1 MSEKQPKLKF
11 EEDKERTATR
21 SPPKKSKVEQ
31 SKPKKQKLKQDA
43 DKAAEKAQHLRF
55 GKAEI
60 TPDEASRMTKQQK
73 RAMYAAAAARSAV
86 HREVD
91 QYEDDNVGT
100 QALSEGEK
108 AAGNVRDISKSIYA
122 RKLKKKAKMQ
132 GKKGAKTAQS
142 SPQKPTAAQDA
153 GASGTGEGGSN
164 WLSRWRQKQDIR
176 QSYYAAAHSG
186 TAAQTAGGKAA
197 SNGASATRSGVE
209 QVIDKGRSVVSTAVN
224 GIANFAK
231 SNAHVLLI
239 VGVFLLLLL
248 LVMSAFSSCSI
259 LFSGTTQVSGQTI
272 YTAEDRDIRGAETD
286 YKKLEKELDKK
297 IKRTPTDHPG
307 YNEYQYHLD
316 PIEHDPWQLTSFLT
330 TLYDDYTRSE
340 VQGKLKETFKKQ
352 YKLTTWVEVQIR
364 YKTVWVIS
372 PAGIPVPTQVPYEYR
387 IFHTQ
392 LVNKGLEVVIR
403 EELNND
409 QWKRYEIFQDTLG
422 GRPYLFNGGL
432 PPGGSDGSGTP
443 GIDYQVPAEAL
454 TDEEFAAI
462 YKEAQKYVGTPYVW
476 GGSTPET
483 GFDCSGYVCWVYN
496 QNGYNVGRTTANG
509 LWNKSQHISEAEA
522 KPGDLVFF
530 EGTYDTPGKSH
541 VGIYLGN
548 GMMVSAGDPI
558 KYANIHSSYWQKY
571 LSGFGRLSKWLEEE
585 MSEKLDKLRASLENE
600 RERRIKINTRIE
612 SLERRI
618 QEAEAAEVNEMVRTA
633 KVTPEQLAALLR
645 QSATSTPT
653 PAALSAVGAT
663 FNKEES
669 DNEDDE

>member
-1 MSEKQPKLKF
+1 MSEKQRKLKF

-21 SPPKKSKVEQ
+21 SPPRKSKVEQ
-31 SKPKKQKLKQDA
+31 SVSQKQKLKQDA
-43 DKAAEKAQHLRF
+43 DKAAEKSKHLRF

-73 RAMYAAAAARSAV
+73 RAMYAAAATRSAV

-100 QALSEGEK
+100 QALNEGMKSEE
-108 AAGNVRDISKSIYA
+108 AVSDFSKNRYA
-122 RKLKKKAKMQ
+122 QKLKKRAKLQ
-132 GKKGAKTAQS
+132 AKKNIPAAKSSAFGQDNAQNAE
-142 SPQKPTAAQDA
+142 KF
-153 GASGTGEGGSN
+153 SGTDSSEGGSN
-164 WLSRWRQKQDIR
+164 WFSRWRQKQDIQKNYR
-176 QSYYAAAHSG
+176 AAARSG
-186 TAAQTAGGKAA
+186 STTAQAAGGQKAA
-197 SNGASATRSGVE
+197 SGGTSAAKSGME
-209 QVIDKGRSVVSTAVN
+209 QVIDKGTSAVSTAVN

-231 SNAHVLLI
+231 SNAHVLWI

-259 LFSGTTQVSGQTI
+259 LFSGTTQVSGQTM
-272 YTAEDRDIRGAETD
+272 YSAEDRDIRGAEQD

-316 PIEHDPWQLTSFLT
+316 LIEHDPWQLTSYLT

-364 YKTVWVIS
+364 YKTVWVMT

-387 IFHTQ
+387 IFHTK

-403 EELNND
+403 EELDAD

-454 TDEEFAAI
+454 TDSEFAAI

-496 QNGYNVGRTTANG
+496 QNGYDVGRTTANG

-571 LSGFGRLSKWLEEE
+571 LSGFGRLSK
-585 MSEKLDKLRASLENE
+585 
-600 RERRIKINTRIE
+600 
-612 SLERRI
+612 
-618 QEAEAAEVNEMVRTA
+618 
-633 KVTPEQLAALLR
+633 
-645 QSATSTPT
+645 
-653 PAALSAVGAT
+653 
-663 FNKEES
+663 
-669 DNEDDE
+669 

>member
-1 MSEKQPKLKF
+1 MSEPKLIIK
-11 EEDKERTATR
+11 EESSAKKTR
-21 SPPKKSKVEQ
+21 SPPKKPKVEQ
-31 SKPKKQKLKQDA
+31 SVPRKKKLKTDA
-43 DKAAEKAQHLRF
+43 DKAAEREQHLRF

-73 RAMYAAAAARSAV
+73 RAMYAAAAARSAA

-100 QALSEGEK
+100 QALNEGVKSEE
-108 AAGNVRDISKSIYA
+108 AVSDFSKNRYA
-122 RKLKKKAKMQ
+122 RKLKKKAKLQ
-132 GKKGAKTAQS
+132 AKKNTPTAKSSAFGSDKAQS
-142 SPQKPTAAQDA
+142 AEATS
-153 GASGTGEGGSN
+153 SEGNSN
-164 WLSRWRQKQDIR
+164 WCSRWWQKQDI
-176 QSYYAAAHSG
+176 QKSYRAATRSG
-186 TAAQTAGGKAA
+186 GTTAQTAGGKAV
-197 SNGASATRSGVE
+197 SNGTTAAKSGME
-209 QVIDKGRSVVSTAVN
+209 RVIDKGKSVVSTAAN

-387 IFHTQ
+387 IFHTK

-403 EELNND
+403 EELDND

-541 VGIYLGN
+541 VGI
-548 GMMVSAGDPI
+548 VRP
-558 KYANIHSSYWQKY
+558 
-571 LSGFGRLSKWLEEE
+571 
-585 MSEKLDKLRASLENE
+585 
-600 RERRIKINTRIE
+600 
-612 SLERRI
+612 
-618 QEAEAAEVNEMVRTA
+618 VRTIVEVE
-633 KVTPEQLAALLR
+633 K
-645 QSATSTPT
+645 
-653 PAALSAVGAT
+653 GGCG
-663 FNKEES
+663 
-669 DNEDDE
+669 

>member
-11 EEDKERTATR
+11 EEEKERTATR

-31 SKPKKQKLKQDA
+31 SVPKKQKLKQDA
-43 DKAAEKAQHLRF
+43 DKAAEKSQHLRF

-73 RAMYAAAAARSAV
+73 RAMYAAAAARSAA
-86 HREVD
+86 HREID

-108 AAGNVRDISKSIYA
+108 TAGNVRDISKSIYA

-132 GKKGAKTAQS
+132 GKKGAKTAKS

-153 GASGTGEGGSN
+153 GASCTGEGGSN

-197 SNGASATRSGVE
+197 SNGTTAAKSSME

-307 YNEYQYHLD
+307 YDEYRYHLD
-316 PIEHDPWQLTSFLT
+316 AIEHNPWQLTSFLT

-340 VQGKLKETFKKQ
+340 VQAKLKETFAKQ
-352 YKLTTWVEVQIR
+352 YKLTTWVEVQTR
-364 YKTVWVIS
+364 YRTVVMIDIFT
-372 PAGIPVPTQVPYEYR
+372 GIPYTVQVPYEYR
-387 IFHTQ
+387 IFHTK

-403 EELNND
+403 EELDND

-432 PPGGSDGSGTP
+432 PPGGSDGSGAP

-558 KYANIHSSYWQKY
+558 KYANIHSSYWEKH
-571 LSGFGRLSKWLEEE
+571 LAGFGRLSK
-585 MSEKLDKLRASLENE
+585 
-600 RERRIKINTRIE
+600 
-612 SLERRI
+612 
-618 QEAEAAEVNEMVRTA
+618 
-633 KVTPEQLAALLR
+633 
-645 QSATSTPT
+645 
-653 PAALSAVGAT
+653 
-663 FNKEES
+663 
-669 DNEDDE
+669 

>member
-297 IKRTPTDHPG
+297 IKRTPADHPG
-307 YNEYQYHLD
+307 YDEYRYHLD
-316 PIEHDPWQLTSFLT
+316 AIEHDPWQLTSFLT

-340 VQGKLKETFKKQ
+340 VQAKLKETFAKQ
-352 YKLTTWVEVQIR
+352 YKLTTWVEVQTR
-364 YKTVWVIS
+364 YRTVVMIDIFT
-372 PAGIPVPTQVPYEYR
+372 GIPYTVQVPYEYR
-387 IFHTQ
+387 IFHTK

-403 EELNND
+403 EELDND

-422 GRPYLFNGGL
+422 GRPYLFKGGL
-432 PPGGSDGSGTP
+432 PPGGSAGSGAP

-496 QNGYNVGRTTANG
+496 QNGYDVGRTTANG

-571 LSGFGRLSKWLEEE
+571 LSGFGRLSK
-585 MSEKLDKLRASLENE
+585 
-600 RERRIKINTRIE
+600 
-612 SLERRI
+612 
-618 QEAEAAEVNEMVRTA
+618 
-633 KVTPEQLAALLR
+633 
-645 QSATSTPT
+645 
-653 PAALSAVGAT
+653 
-663 FNKEES
+663 
-669 DNEDDE
+669 

>member
-1 MSEKQPKLKF
+1 MSKKQPKLKF
-11 EEDKERTATR
+11 EEEKERTATR

-31 SKPKKQKLKQDA
+31 SVPQKQKLKQDA

-86 HREVD
+86 HREID
-91 QYEDDNVGT
+91 QYEDDNVGM

-108 AAGNVRDISKSIYA
+108 AAETAHDISKSRYA

-132 GKKGAKTAQS
+132 GKKGAKTAKS

-153 GASGTGEGGSN
+153 GASCTGEGGSN

-186 TAAQTAGGKAA
+186 TAAQTAGGKAV
-197 SNGASATRSGVE
+197 SNGTTAAKSGME

-239 VGVFLLLLL
+239 VGVFLLLLM

-307 YNEYQYHLD
+307 YDEYRYHLD
-316 PIEHDPWQLTSFLT
+316 AIEHDPWQLTSFLT

-340 VQGKLKETFKKQ
+340 VQAKLKETFAKQ
-352 YKLTTWVEVQIR
+352 YKLTTWVEVQTR
-364 YKTVWVIS
+364 YRTVVMIDIFT
-372 PAGIPVPTQVPYEYR
+372 GIPYTVQVPYEYR
-387 IFHTQ
+387 IFHTK

-496 QNGYNVGRTTANG
+496 QNGYDVGRTTANG
-509 LWNKSQHISEAEA
+509 LWQKSQHISEAEA

-548 GMMVSAGDPI
+548 GMMVSARDPI
-558 KYANIHSSYWQKY
+558 KYADIHSSYWQKY
-571 LSGFGRLSKWLEEE
+571 LSGFGRLSK
-585 MSEKLDKLRASLENE
+585 
-600 RERRIKINTRIE
+600 
-612 SLERRI
+612 
-618 QEAEAAEVNEMVRTA
+618 
-633 KVTPEQLAALLR
+633 
-645 QSATSTPT
+645 
-653 PAALSAVGAT
+653 
-663 FNKEES
+663 
-669 DNEDDE
+669 

>member
-1 MSEKQPKLKF
+1 MSEPKLNIK
-11 EEDKERTATR
+11 EETSAKKTR
-21 SPPKKSKVEQ
+21 SPPKKAKVEQ
-31 SKPKKQKLKQDA
+31 TVPKKKKLKTDA

-55 GKAEI
+55 GKAEL
-60 TPDEASRMTKQQK
+60 TPDELSRLSKAQK
-73 RAMYAAAAARSAV
+73 REMYAAHAARSAV

-153 GASGTGEGGSN
+153 GASCTGEGGSN
-164 WLSRWRQKQDIR
+164 WLSRWRQKQDI
-176 QSYYAAAHSG
+176 QKSYRAATRSDG
-186 TAAQTAGGKAA
+186 TAAQTAGGKAV
-197 SNGASATRSGVE
+197 SNGTTAAKSGME
-209 QVIDKGRSVVSTAVN
+209 QVIDKGKSVVSTAVN

-352 YKLTTWVEVQIR
+352 YKLTTWVEVQTR
-364 YKTVWVIS
+364 YRTVVMIDIFT
-372 PAGIPVPTQVPYEYR
+372 GIPYTTQVPYQYK
-387 IFHTQ
+387 IFHTK
-392 LVNKGLEVVIR
+392 LENRGLEVVIR
-403 EELNND
+403 EELTED
-409 QWKRYEIFQDTLG
+409 QWKRYEIFQDTKG
-422 GRPYLFNGGL
+422 GRPYLFKGGL
-432 PPGGSDGSGTP
+432 PAGGSDGSGTP
-443 GIDYQVPAEAL
+443 GIDYTVPAEAL

-558 KYANIHSSYWQKY
+558 KYADIHSSYWQKY
-571 LSGFGRLSKWLEEE
+571 LSGFGRLSK
-585 MSEKLDKLRASLENE
+585 
-600 RERRIKINTRIE
+600 
-612 SLERRI
+612 
-618 QEAEAAEVNEMVRTA
+618 
-633 KVTPEQLAALLR
+633 
-645 QSATSTPT
+645 
-653 PAALSAVGAT
+653 
-663 FNKEES
+663 
-669 DNEDDE
+669 

>member
-1 MSEKQPKLKF
+1 MSENQPKLKF

-31 SKPKKQKLKQDA
+31 SVPKKKKLKLDA
-43 DKAAEKAQHLRF
+43 DKAVEKSQHLRF

-73 RAMYAAAAARSAV
+73 RAMYAAAAARSAA

-100 QALSEGEK
+100 QALNEGLKSEE
-108 AAGNVRDISKSIYA
+108 AASNFSKNRYA
-122 RKLKKKAKMQ
+122 RKLKKKSKLQAK
-132 GKKGAKTAQS
+132 KNTPTAKSSAFGSDKAQS
-142 SPQKPTAAQDA
+142 AEATS
-153 GASGTGEGGSN
+153 SEGTSN
-164 WLSRWRQKQDIR
+164 CFSRWRQKQDIR
-176 QSYYAAAHSG
+176 QSYYAAARSG

-197 SNGASATRSGVE
+197 SNGASAAQSGVE
-209 QVIDKGRSVVSTAVN
+209 QAVEKGKTAVSTAVKGLMN
-224 GIANFAK
+224 AAK
-231 SNAHVLLI
+231 GSAHVLVI
-239 VGVFLLLLL
+239 VGVFLLLILM
-248 LVMSAFSSCSI
+248 VMSGFSSCGI
-259 LFSGTTQVSGQTI
+259 LFSGGTQVSGQTM
-272 YTAEDRDIRGAETD
+272 YSAEDRDIRGAEQD

-387 IFHTQ
+387 IFHTK

-403 EELNND
+403 EELDAD

-462 YKEAQKYVGTPYVW
+462 YKEAKKYVGTPYVW

-558 KYANIHSSYWQKY
+558 KYADIHSSYWQKY
-571 LSGFGRLSKWLEEE
+571 LSGFGRLSK
-585 MSEKLDKLRASLENE
+585 
-600 RERRIKINTRIE
+600 
-612 SLERRI
+612 
-618 QEAEAAEVNEMVRTA
+618 
-633 KVTPEQLAALLR
+633 
-645 QSATSTPT
+645 
-653 PAALSAVGAT
+653 
-663 FNKEES
+663 
-669 DNEDDE
+669 

>member
-1 MSEKQPKLKF
+1 MSNPKLNIK
-11 EEDKERTATR
+11 EESSVKKTR
-21 SPPKKSKVEQ
+21 SPPKKARVEQ
-31 SKPKKQKLKQDA
+31 SVPRKKKLKTDA
-43 DKAAEKAQHLRF
+43 DKAAERAQHLRF
-55 GKAEI
+55 GKAEL
-60 TPDEASRMTKQQK
+60 TPDELSRLSKAQK
-73 RAMYAAAAARSAV
+73 REMYAAHAARSAV

-108 AAGNVRDISKSIYA
+108 TAGNVRDISKSIYA
-122 RKLKKKAKMQ
+122 RKLKKKAKMR
-132 GKKGAKTAQS
+132 GKNGSKTAKS
-142 SPQKPTAAQDA
+142 TPQEPTAAQDA
-153 GASGTGEGGSN
+153 GASGTSEGSSN
-164 WLSRWRQKQDIR
+164 WLSRWKQRQEIHK
-176 QSYYAAAHSG
+176 SYYAAARSG

-197 SNGASATRSGVE
+197 SNGTNAAKSGME
-209 QVIDKGRSVVSTAVN
+209 QVIDKGKSVVSTAVN

-307 YNEYQYHLD
+307 YDEYRYHLD
-316 PIEHDPWQLTSFLT
+316 AIEHDPWQLTSFLT

-340 VQGKLKETFKKQ
+340 VQAKLKETFAKQ
-352 YKLTTWVEVQIR
+352 YKLTTWVEVQTR
-364 YKTVWVIS
+364 YRTVVMIDIFT
-372 PAGIPVPTQVPYEYR
+372 GIPYTVQVPYEYR
-387 IFHTQ
+387 IFHTK

-403 EELNND
+403 EELDAD

-432 PPGGSDGSGTP
+432 PPGGSDGSGAP

-454 TDEEFAAI
+454 TDSEFAAI

-509 LWNKSQHISEAEA
+509 LWNKCQHISEAEA

-530 EGTYDTPGKSH
+530 KGTYDTPGMSH
-541 VGIYLGN
+541 TGIYFGN

-571 LSGFGRLSKWLEEE
+571 LSGFGRLSK
-585 MSEKLDKLRASLENE
+585 
-600 RERRIKINTRIE
+600 
-612 SLERRI
+612 
-618 QEAEAAEVNEMVRTA
+618 
-633 KVTPEQLAALLR
+633 
-645 QSATSTPT
+645 
-653 PAALSAVGAT
+653 
-663 FNKEES
+663 
-669 DNEDDE
+669 

>member
-43 DKAAEKAQHLRF
+43 DKAAEKSQHLRF

-307 YNEYQYHLD
+307 YDEYRYHLD
-316 PIEHDPWQLTSFLT
+316 AIEHDPWQLTSFLT

-340 VQGKLKETFKKQ
+340 VQAKLKETFAKQ
-352 YKLTTWVEVQIR
+352 YKLTTWVEVQTR
-364 YKTVWVIS
+364 YRTVVMIDIFT
-372 PAGIPVPTQVPYEYR
+372 GIPYTVQVPYEYR
-387 IFHTQ
+387 IFHTK
-392 LVNKGLEVVIR
+392 LVNKWLEVVIR
-403 EELNND
+403 EELDND

-422 GRPYLFNGGL
+422 GRPYLFKGGL
-432 PPGGSDGSGTP
+432 PPGGSDGSGAP

-496 QNGYNVGRTTANG
+496 QNGYDVGRTTANG

-571 LSGFGRLSKWLEEE
+571 LSGFGRLSK
-585 MSEKLDKLRASLENE
+585 
-600 RERRIKINTRIE
+600 
-612 SLERRI
+612 
-618 QEAEAAEVNEMVRTA
+618 
-633 KVTPEQLAALLR
+633 
-645 QSATSTPT
+645 
-653 PAALSAVGAT
+653 
-663 FNKEES
+663 
-669 DNEDDE
+669 

>member
-1 MSEKQPKLKF
+1 MSEPKLIIK
-11 EEDKERTATR
+11 EESSAKKTR
-21 SPPKKSKVEQ
+21 SPPKKPKVEQ
-31 SKPKKQKLKQDA
+31 SVPRKKKLKTDA
-43 DKAAEKAQHLRF
+43 DKAAERAQHLRF

-73 RAMYAAAAARSAV
+73 RAMYAAAAARSAA

-100 QALSEGEK
+100 QALNEGVKSEE
-108 AAGNVRDISKSIYA
+108 AVSDFSKNRYA
-122 RKLKKKAKMQ
+122 RKLKKKAKLQ
-132 GKKGAKTAQS
+132 AKKNTPTAKSSAFGSDKAQS
-142 SPQKPTAAQDA
+142 VEATS
-153 GASGTGEGGSN
+153 SEGNSN
-164 WLSRWRQKQDIR
+164 WCSRWWQKQDI
-176 QSYYAAAHSG
+176 QKSYRAATRSGG
-186 TAAQTAGGKAA
+186 TAAQTAGGKAV
-197 SNGASATRSGVE
+197 SNGTTAAKSGME
-209 QVIDKGRSVVSTAVN
+209 RVIDKGKSVVSTAAN

-387 IFHTQ
+387 IFHTK

-403 EELNND
+403 EELDND

-443 GIDYQVPAEAL
+443 GIDYQVPTEAL

-522 KPGDLVFF
+522 KPGHLVFF

-571 LSGFGRLSKWLEEE
+571 LSGFGRLSK
-585 MSEKLDKLRASLENE
+585 
-600 RERRIKINTRIE
+600 
-612 SLERRI
+612 
-618 QEAEAAEVNEMVRTA
+618 
-633 KVTPEQLAALLR
+633 
-645 QSATSTPT
+645 
-653 PAALSAVGAT
+653 
-663 FNKEES
+663 
-669 DNEDDE
+669 

>member
-1 MSEKQPKLKF
+1 MSKKQPKLKF
-11 EEDKERTATR
+11 EEEKERTATR

-31 SKPKKQKLKQDA
+31 SVPQKQKLKQDA

-86 HREVD
+86 HREID
-91 QYEDDNVGT
+91 QYEDDNVGM

-108 AAGNVRDISKSIYA
+108 AAETAHDISKSRYA

-132 GKKGAKTAQS
+132 GKKGAKTAKS

-153 GASGTGEGGSN
+153 GASCTGEGGSN

-186 TAAQTAGGKAA
+186 TAAQTAGGKAV
-197 SNGASATRSGVE
+197 SNGSTAAKSGME

-239 VGVFLLLLL
+239 VGVFLLLLM
-248 LVMSAFSSCSI
+248 LVMSAFSSCPI

-387 IFHTQ
+387 IFHTK

-462 YKEAQKYVGTPYVW
+462 YKEAQKYVGTSYVW

-496 QNGYNVGRTTANG
+496 QNGYDVGRTTANG
-509 LWNKSQHISEAEA
+509 LWQKSQHISEAEA

-541 VGIYLGN
+541 VGI
-548 GMMVSAGDPI
+548 VRP
-558 KYANIHSSYWQKY
+558 
-571 LSGFGRLSKWLEEE
+571 
-585 MSEKLDKLRASLENE
+585 
-600 RERRIKINTRIE
+600 
-612 SLERRI
+612 
-618 QEAEAAEVNEMVRTA
+618 VRTIVEVE
-633 KVTPEQLAALLR
+633 K
-645 QSATSTPT
+645 
-653 PAALSAVGAT
+653 GGCG
-663 FNKEES
+663 
-669 DNEDDE
+669 

>member
-1 MSEKQPKLKF
+1 MSEPKLIIK
-11 EEDKERTATR
+11 EESSAKKTR
-21 SPPKKSKVEQ
+21 SPPKKPKVEQ
-31 SKPKKQKLKQDA
+31 SVPRKKKLKTDA
-43 DKAAEKAQHLRF
+43 DKAAERAQHLRF

-73 RAMYAAAAARSAV
+73 RAMYAAHAARSAV

-91 QYEDDNVGT
+91 QYEDENVGV

-108 AAGNVRDISKSIYA
+108 AAETTHDIAKSRYA
-122 RKLKKKAKMQ
+122 RKLKEKAKMQ
-132 GKKGAKTAQS
+132 GKKGAKTAKS

-153 GASGTGEGGSN
+153 GASCTGEGGSN
-164 WLSRWRQKQDIR
+164 WLSRWRQKQDI
-176 QSYYAAAHSG
+176 QKSYRAATRSGG
-186 TAAQTAGGKAA
+186 TAAQTAGGQKAA
-197 SNGASATRSGVE
+197 SGGVPAAKSGME

-231 SNAHVLLI
+231 SNAHVLLS

-307 YNEYQYHLD
+307 YDEYRYHLD
-316 PIEHDPWQLTSFLT
+316 AIEHDPWQLTSFLT

-340 VQGKLKETFKKQ
+340 VQAKLKETFAKQ
-352 YKLTTWVEVQIR
+352 YKLTTWVEVQTR
-364 YKTVWVIS
+364 YRTVVMIDIFT
-372 PAGIPVPTQVPYEYR
+372 GIPYTVQVPYEYR
-387 IFHTQ
+387 IFHTK

-403 EELNND
+403 EELDND

-422 GRPYLFNGGL
+422 GRPYLFKGGL
-432 PPGGSDGSGTP
+432 PPGGSDGSGAP

-454 TDEEFAAI
+454 TNSEFAAI

-548 GMMVSAGDPI
+548 GKMVSAGDPI
-558 KYANIHSSYWQKY
+558 KYADIHSSYWQKY
-571 LSGFGRLSKWLEEE
+571 LSGFGRLSK
-585 MSEKLDKLRASLENE
+585 
-600 RERRIKINTRIE
+600 
-612 SLERRI
+612 
-618 QEAEAAEVNEMVRTA
+618 
-633 KVTPEQLAALLR
+633 
-645 QSATSTPT
+645 
-653 PAALSAVGAT
+653 
-663 FNKEES
+663 
-669 DNEDDE
+669 

>member
-11 EEDKERTATR
+11 EEEKERTATR

-31 SKPKKQKLKQDA
+31 SVPQKQKLKQDA

-86 HREVD
+86 HREID
-91 QYEDDNVGT
+91 QYEDDNVGM

-108 AAGNVRDISKSIYA
+108 AAETAHDISKSRYA

-132 GKKGAKTAQS
+132 GKKGAKTAKS

-153 GASGTGEGGSN
+153 GASCTGEGGSN

-186 TAAQTAGGKAA
+186 TAAQTAGGKAV
-197 SNGASATRSGVE
+197 SNGTTAAKSGME
-209 QVIDKGRSVVSTAVN
+209 QAIDKGRSVVSTAVN

-239 VGVFLLLLL
+239 VGVFLLLLM

-307 YNEYQYHLD
+307 YDEYRYHLD
-316 PIEHDPWQLTSFLT
+316 AIEHDPWQLTSFLT

-340 VQGKLKETFKKQ
+340 VQAKLKETFAKQ
-352 YKLTTWVEVQIR
+352 YKLTTWVEVQTR
-364 YKTVWVIS
+364 YRTVVMIDIFT
-372 PAGIPVPTQVPYEYR
+372 GIPYTVQVPYEYR
-387 IFHTQ
+387 IFHTK

-403 EELNND
+403 EELDVD

-432 PPGGSDGSGTP
+432 PPGGSDGSGAP

-571 LSGFGRLSKWLEEE
+571 LSGFGRLSK
-585 MSEKLDKLRASLENE
+585 
-600 RERRIKINTRIE
+600 
-612 SLERRI
+612 
-618 QEAEAAEVNEMVRTA
+618 
-633 KVTPEQLAALLR
+633 
-645 QSATSTPT
+645 
-653 PAALSAVGAT
+653 
-663 FNKEES
+663 
-669 DNEDDE
+669 

>member
-11 EEDKERTATR
+11 EEEKERTATR

-31 SKPKKQKLKQDA
+31 SVPKKQKLKQDA
-43 DKAAEKAQHLRF
+43 DKAAEKSQHLRF

-132 GKKGAKTAQS
+132 GKKGAKTAKS

-153 GASGTGEGGSN
+153 GASGTGEGSSN
-164 WLSRWRQKQDIR
+164 WLSRWKQRQEIR
-176 QSYYAAAHSG
+176 KSHYAAARSG
-186 TAAQTAGGKAA
+186 TAAQTAGGQKAA
-197 SNGASATRSGVE
+197 SSGVPAAKSSME
-209 QVIDKGRSVVSTAVN
+209 QVIDKGKSVVSTAVN

-286 YKKLEKELDKK
+286 YKKLEKDLDKK

-307 YNEYQYHLD
+307 YDEYQYHLD
-316 PIEHDPWQLTSFLT
+316 EITHDPWQLTSFLT

-340 VQGKLKETFKKQ
+340 VQAKLKETFAKQ
-352 YKLTTWVEVQIR
+352 YKLTTWVEVQTR
-364 YKTVWVIS
+364 YRTVVMIDIFT
-372 PAGIPVPTQVPYEYR
+372 GIPYTVQVPYEYR
-387 IFHTQ
+387 IFHTK

-403 EELNND
+403 EELDND

-432 PPGGSDGSGTP
+432 PPGGSDGSGAP
-443 GIDYQVPAEAL
+443 GIDYTVPAEAL

-476 GGSTPET
+476 GGSTPDT

-496 QNGYNVGRTTANG
+496 QNGYDVGRTTANG

-548 GMMVSAGDPI
+548 GKMVSAGDPI
-558 KYANIHSSYWQKY
+558 KYADIHSSYWQKY
-571 LSGFGRLSKWLEEE
+571 LSGFGRLSK
-585 MSEKLDKLRASLENE
+585 
-600 RERRIKINTRIE
+600 
-612 SLERRI
+612 
-618 QEAEAAEVNEMVRTA
+618 
-633 KVTPEQLAALLR
+633 
-645 QSATSTPT
+645 
-653 PAALSAVGAT
+653 
-663 FNKEES
+663 
-669 DNEDDE
+669 

>member
-1 MSEKQPKLKF
+1 MSNPKLNIK
-11 EEDKERTATR
+11 EESSAKKTR

-31 SKPKKQKLKQDA
+31 SVPRKKKLKTDA

-73 RAMYAAAAARSAV
+73 RAMYAAAAARSAA
-86 HREVD
+86 HREID

-100 QALSEGEK
+100 QALNEGVKSEE
-108 AAGNVRDISKSIYA
+108 AVSDFSKNRYA
-122 RKLKKKAKMQ
+122 RKLKKKAKLQ
-132 GKKGAKTAQS
+132 AKKNTPTAKSSAFGSDKAQS
-142 SPQKPTAAQDA
+142 AEATS
-153 GASGTGEGGSN
+153 SEGNSN
-164 WLSRWRQKQDIR
+164 WFSRWWQKQDI
-176 QSYYAAAHSG
+176 QKSYRAATRSGG
-186 TAAQTAGGKAA
+186 TAAQTTGGKAA
-197 SNGASATRSGVE
+197 SNGASAARSGVE
-209 QVIDKGRSVVSTAVN
+209 QVIDKGKSVVSTAVN

-231 SNAHVLLI
+231 SNAHVLVI

-259 LFSGTTQVSGQTI
+259 LFSGTTQVSGQTM
-272 YTAEDRDIRGAETD
+272 YSAEDRDIRGAEQD

-352 YKLTTWVEVQIR
+352 YKLTTWEEVQIR

-372 PAGIPVPTQVPYEYR
+372 PAGIPIPTQVPYEYR
-387 IFHTQ
+387 IFHTK
-392 LVNKGLEVVIR
+392 LVNRGLEVVIR

-454 TDEEFAAI
+454 TDSEFAAI

-496 QNGYNVGRTTANG
+496 QNGYDVGRTTANG

-571 LSGFGRLSKWLEEE
+571 LSGFGRLSK
-585 MSEKLDKLRASLENE
+585 
-600 RERRIKINTRIE
+600 
-612 SLERRI
+612 
-618 QEAEAAEVNEMVRTA
+618 
-633 KVTPEQLAALLR
+633 
-645 QSATSTPT
+645 
-653 PAALSAVGAT
+653 
-663 FNKEES
+663 
-669 DNEDDE
+669 

>member
-1 MSEKQPKLKF
+1 MSEPKLIIK
-11 EEDKERTATR
+11 EESSAKKTR
-21 SPPKKSKVEQ
+21 SPPKKPKVEQ
-31 SKPKKQKLKQDA
+31 SVPRKKKLKTDA
-43 DKAAEKAQHLRF
+43 DKAAERAQHLRF

-108 AAGNVRDISKSIYA
+108 AAETTHDISKSRYA

-132 GKKGAKTAQS
+132 GKKGARTAKS
-142 SPQKPTAAQDA
+142 SVQKPPAAQDA
-153 GASGTGEGGSN
+153 GASGTGEGSSN
-164 WLSRWRQKQDIR
+164 WLSRWKQRQEIR
-176 QSYYAAAHSG
+176 KSHYAAAHSG
-186 TAAQTAGGKAA
+186 TAAQTAGGKAV
-197 SNGASATRSGVE
+197 SNGTTAAKSGME

-239 VGVFLLLLL
+239 VGVFLLLL
-248 LVMSAFSSCSI
+248 
-259 LFSGTTQVSGQTI
+259 
-272 YTAEDRDIRGAETD
+272 
-286 YKKLEKELDKK
+286 
-297 IKRTPTDHPG
+297 
-307 YNEYQYHLD
+307 
-316 PIEHDPWQLTSFLT
+316 
-330 TLYDDYTRSE
+330 
-340 VQGKLKETFKKQ
+340 
-352 YKLTTWVEVQIR
+352 
-364 YKTVWVIS
+364 
-372 PAGIPVPTQVPYEYR
+372 
-387 IFHTQ
+387 IFHTK

-403 EELNND
+403 EELDND

-454 TDEEFAAI
+454 TDSEFAAI

-548 GMMVSAGDPI
+548 GKMVSAGDPI
-558 KYANIHSSYWQKY
+558 KYADIHSSYWQKY
-571 LSGFGRLSKWLEEE
+571 LSGFGRLSK
-585 MSEKLDKLRASLENE
+585 
-600 RERRIKINTRIE
+600 
-612 SLERRI
+612 
-618 QEAEAAEVNEMVRTA
+618 
-633 KVTPEQLAALLR
+633 
-645 QSATSTPT
+645 
-653 PAALSAVGAT
+653 
-663 FNKEES
+663 
-669 DNEDDE
+669 

>member
-1 MSEKQPKLKF
+1 MSKKQPKLKF
-11 EEDKERTATR
+11 EEEKERTATR

-31 SKPKKQKLKQDA
+31 SVPKKQKLKQDA
-43 DKAAEKAQHLRF
+43 DKAAEKSQHLRF

-108 AAGNVRDISKSIYA
+108 AAGNVRDISKSRYA

-132 GKKGAKTAQS
+132 GKKGAKTAKS

-307 YNEYQYHLD
+307 YDEYRYHLD
-316 PIEHDPWQLTSFLT
+316 AIEHDPWQLTSFLT

-340 VQGKLKETFKKQ
+340 VQAKLKETFANQ
-352 YKLTTWVEVQIR
+352 YKLTTWVEVQTR
-364 YKTVWVIS
+364 YRTVVMIDIFT
-372 PAGIPVPTQVPYEYR
+372 GIPYTVQVPYEYR
-387 IFHTQ
+387 IFHTK

-403 EELNND
+403 EELDND

-422 GRPYLFNGGL
+422 GRPYLFKGGL
-432 PPGGSDGSGTP
+432 PPGGSDGSGAP

-496 QNGYNVGRTTANG
+496 QNGYDVGRTTANG

-530 EGTYDTPGKSH
+530 DGTYDTPGKSH

-571 LSGFGRLSKWLEEE
+571 LSGFGRLSK
-585 MSEKLDKLRASLENE
+585 
-600 RERRIKINTRIE
+600 
-612 SLERRI
+612 
-618 QEAEAAEVNEMVRTA
+618 
-633 KVTPEQLAALLR
+633 
-645 QSATSTPT
+645 
-653 PAALSAVGAT
+653 
-663 FNKEES
+663 
-669 DNEDDE
+669 

>member
-1 MSEKQPKLKF
+1 MSEPKLIIK
-11 EEDKERTATR
+11 EESSAKKTR
-21 SPPKKSKVEQ
+21 SPPKKPKVEQ
-31 SKPKKQKLKQDA
+31 SVPRKKKLKTDA
-43 DKAAEKAQHLRF
+43 DKAAERAQHLRF

-108 AAGNVRDISKSIYA
+108 TAGNVRDISKSIYA

-153 GASGTGEGGSN
+153 GASCTGEGGSN

-197 SNGASATRSGVE
+197 SNGTNAAKSGME

-307 YNEYQYHLD
+307 YDEYRYHLD
-316 PIEHDPWQLTSFLT
+316 AIEHDPWQLTSFLT

-340 VQGKLKETFKKQ
+340 VQAKLKETFAKQ
-352 YKLTTWVEVQIR
+352 YKLTTWVEVQTR
-364 YKTVWVIS
+364 YRTVVMIDIFT
-372 PAGIPVPTQVPYEYR
+372 GIPYTVQVPYEYR
-387 IFHTQ
+387 IFHTK

-432 PPGGSDGSGTP
+432 PPGGSDGSGSP

-454 TDEEFAAI
+454 TDSEFAAI

-496 QNGYNVGRTTANG
+496 QNGYDVGRTTANG

-571 LSGFGRLSKWLEEE
+571 LSGFGRLSK
-585 MSEKLDKLRASLENE
+585 
-600 RERRIKINTRIE
+600 
-612 SLERRI
+612 
-618 QEAEAAEVNEMVRTA
+618 
-633 KVTPEQLAALLR
+633 
-645 QSATSTPT
+645 
-653 PAALSAVGAT
+653 
-663 FNKEES
+663 
-669 DNEDDE
+669 

>member
-1 MSEKQPKLKF
+1 MSNPKLNIK
-11 EEDKERTATR
+11 EESSAKKTR
-21 SPPKKSKVEQ
+21 SPPKKARVEQ
-31 SKPKKQKLKQDA
+31 SVPRKKKLKTDA
-43 DKAAEKAQHLRF
+43 DKAAERAQHLRF

-100 QALSEGEK
+100 QALNEGVKSEE
-108 AAGNVRDISKSIYA
+108 AVSDFSKNRYA
-122 RKLKKKAKMQ
+122 RKLKKKDKLQAK
-132 GKKGAKTAQS
+132 KNTPTAKSSAFGSDKAQS
-142 SPQKPTAAQDA
+142 AEATS
-153 GASGTGEGGSN
+153 SEGNSN
-164 WLSRWRQKQDIR
+164 WFSRWWQKQDI
-176 QSYYAAAHSG
+176 QKSYRAATRSGG

-197 SNGASATRSGVE
+197 SNGTNAAKSGME
-209 QVIDKGRSVVSTAVN
+209 QVIDKGKSVVSTAVN

-387 IFHTQ
+387 IFHTK
-392 LVNKGLEVVIR
+392 LVNRGLEVVIR
-403 EELNND
+403 EELDAD

-454 TDEEFAAI
+454 TDSEFAAI

-496 QNGYNVGRTTANG
+496 QNGYDVGRTTANG

-571 LSGFGRLSKWLEEE
+571 LSGFGRLSK
-585 MSEKLDKLRASLENE
+585 
-600 RERRIKINTRIE
+600 
-612 SLERRI
+612 
-618 QEAEAAEVNEMVRTA
+618 
-633 KVTPEQLAALLR
+633 
-645 QSATSTPT
+645 
-653 PAALSAVGAT
+653 
-663 FNKEES
+663 
-669 DNEDDE
+669 

>member
-31 SKPKKQKLKQDA
+31 PVPKKQKLKQDA
-43 DKAAEKAQHLRF
+43 DKAAEKSQHLRF

-100 QALSEGEK
+100 QALSEGER
-108 AAGNVRDISKSIYA
+108 AAGNVRDISKSRYA

-132 GKKGAKTAQS
+132 GKKGSKTAKS
-142 SPQKPTAAQDA
+142 SAQEPPAAQDA
-153 GASGTGEGGSN
+153 GASSTSEGGSN
-164 WLSRWRQKQDIR
+164 WLSRWRQKQNIR
-176 QSYYAAAHSG
+176 QSYYAAVRSG
-186 TAAQTAGGKAA
+186 TVAQTAGGKAA
-197 SNGASATRSGVE
+197 SNGTNAAKSGME
-209 QVIDKGRSVVSTAVN
+209 QVIDKGKSVVSTAVN

-307 YNEYQYHLD
+307 YDEYRYHLD
-316 PIEHDPWQLTSFLT
+316 AIEHDPWQLTSFLT

-340 VQGKLKETFKKQ
+340 VQAKLKETFAKQ
-352 YKLTTWVEVQIR
+352 YKLTTWVEVQTR
-364 YKTVWVIS
+364 YRTVVMIDIFT
-372 PAGIPVPTQVPYEYR
+372 GIPYTVQVPYEYR
-387 IFHTQ
+387 IFHTK

-432 PPGGSDGSGTP
+432 PPGGSDGSGAP

-509 LWNKSQHISEAEA
+509 LWNKSQHISETEA

-558 KYANIHSSYWQKY
+558 KYADIHSSYWQKY
-571 LSGFGRLSKWLEEE
+571 LSGFGRLSK
-585 MSEKLDKLRASLENE
+585 
-600 RERRIKINTRIE
+600 
-612 SLERRI
+612 
-618 QEAEAAEVNEMVRTA
+618 
-633 KVTPEQLAALLR
+633 
-645 QSATSTPT
+645 
-653 PAALSAVGAT
+653 
-663 FNKEES
+663 
-669 DNEDDE
+669 

>member
-1 MSEKQPKLKF
+1 
-11 EEDKERTATR
+11 
-21 SPPKKSKVEQ
+21 
-31 SKPKKQKLKQDA
+31 
-43 DKAAEKAQHLRF
+43 
-55 GKAEI
+55 
-60 TPDEASRMTKQQK
+60 
-73 RAMYAAAAARSAV
+73 
-86 HREVD
+86 
-91 QYEDDNVGT
+91 
-100 QALSEGEK
+100 
-108 AAGNVRDISKSIYA
+108 
-122 RKLKKKAKMQ
+122 
-132 GKKGAKTAQS
+132 
-142 SPQKPTAAQDA
+142 
-153 GASGTGEGGSN
+153 
-164 WLSRWRQKQDIR
+164 
-176 QSYYAAAHSG
+176 
-186 TAAQTAGGKAA
+186 
-197 SNGASATRSGVE
+197 
-209 QVIDKGRSVVSTAVN
+209 
-224 GIANFAK
+224 
-231 SNAHVLLI
+231 
-239 VGVFLLLLL
+239 
-248 LVMSAFSSCSI
+248 MSAFSSCSI

-387 IFHTQ
+387 IFHTK
-392 LVNKGLEVVIR
+392 LVNRGLEVVIR
-403 EELNND
+403 EELDAD

-432 PPGGSDGSGTP
+432 PPGGSDGSGAP
-443 GIDYQVPAEAL
+443 GIDYQIPAEAL

-496 QNGYNVGRTTANG
+496 QNGYDVGRTTANG
-509 LWNKSQHISEAEA
+509 LWQKSQHISEAEA

-571 LSGFGRLSKWLEEE
+571 LSGFGQLSK
-585 MSEKLDKLRASLENE
+585 
-600 RERRIKINTRIE
+600 
-612 SLERRI
+612 
-618 QEAEAAEVNEMVRTA
+618 
-633 KVTPEQLAALLR
+633 
-645 QSATSTPT
+645 
-653 PAALSAVGAT
+653 
-663 FNKEES
+663 
-669 DNEDDE
+669 

>member
-1 MSEKQPKLKF
+1 MSKKQPKLKF
-11 EEDKERTATR
+11 EEEKERTATR

-31 SKPKKQKLKQDA
+31 SVPQKQKLKQDA

-108 AAGNVRDISKSIYA
+108 AAETTHDISKSRYA

-132 GKKGAKTAQS
+132 GKKGAKTAKS
-142 SPQKPTAAQDA
+142 SPQKPTAAQNA
-153 GASGTGEGGSN
+153 STSGTSEGGSN

-197 SNGASATRSGVE
+197 SNGTTAAKSGME
-209 QVIDKGRSVVSTAVN
+209 QVIDKGKSVVSTAVN

-259 LFSGTTQVSGQTI
+259 LFSGTTQVSGQTM
-272 YTAEDRDIRGAETD
+272 YSAEDRDIRGAEQD

-352 YKLTTWVEVQIR
+352 YQLTTWVEVQTR
-364 YKTVWVIS
+364 YRTVVMIDLMTGM
-372 PAGIPVPTQVPYEYR
+372 PYTTQVPYEYR
-387 IFHTQ
+387 IFHTK

-403 EELNND
+403 EELDAD

-432 PPGGSDGSGTP
+432 PPGGSDGSGAP

-454 TDEEFAAI
+454 TDSEFSAI
-462 YKEAQKYVGTPYVW
+462 YKEAQKYVGTAYVW

-496 QNGYNVGRTTANG
+496 QNGYDVGRTTANG

-558 KYANIHSSYWQKY
+558 KYANIHSSYWEKH
-571 LSGFGRLSKWLEEE
+571 LSGFGRLSK
-585 MSEKLDKLRASLENE
+585 
-600 RERRIKINTRIE
+600 
-612 SLERRI
+612 
-618 QEAEAAEVNEMVRTA
+618 
-633 KVTPEQLAALLR
+633 
-645 QSATSTPT
+645 
-653 PAALSAVGAT
+653 
-663 FNKEES
+663 
-669 DNEDDE
+669 

>member
-11 EEDKERTATR
+11 EEEKERTATR

-31 SKPKKQKLKQDA
+31 SVPKKQKLKQDA
-43 DKAAEKAQHLRF
+43 DKAAEKSQHLRF

-132 GKKGAKTAQS
+132 GKKGAKTAKS

-197 SNGASATRSGVE
+197 SNGASATRSGME

-297 IKRTPTDHPG
+297 IKRTPTDNPG
-307 YNEYQYHLD
+307 YDEYRYHLD
-316 PIEHDPWQLTSFLT
+316 DIEHDPWQLTSFLT

-340 VQGKLKETFKKQ
+340 VQAKLKETFAKQ
-352 YKLTTWVEVQIR
+352 YKLTTWVEVQTR
-364 YKTVWVIS
+364 YRTVVMIDIFT
-372 PAGIPVPTQVPYEYR
+372 GIPYTVQVPYEYR
-387 IFHTQ
+387 IFHTK

-403 EELNND
+403 EELDND

-422 GRPYLFNGGL
+422 GRPYLFKGGL
-432 PPGGSDGSGTP
+432 PPGGSDGSGAP

-496 QNGYNVGRTTANG
+496 QNGYDVGRTTANG

-541 VGIYLGN
+541 VGI
-548 GMMVSAGDPI
+548 VRP
-558 KYANIHSSYWQKY
+558 
-571 LSGFGRLSKWLEEE
+571 
-585 MSEKLDKLRASLENE
+585 
-600 RERRIKINTRIE
+600 
-612 SLERRI
+612 
-618 QEAEAAEVNEMVRTA
+618 VRTIVEVE
-633 KVTPEQLAALLR
+633 K
-645 QSATSTPT
+645 
-653 PAALSAVGAT
+653 GGCG
-663 FNKEES
+663 
-669 DNEDDE
+669 

>member
-1 MSEKQPKLKF
+1 MSEKQPKLRF
-11 EEDKERTATR
+11 EEEKERTATR

-31 SKPKKQKLKQDA
+31 SVPKKRKLKQDA

-197 SNGASATRSGVE
+197 SNGTNAAKSGME

-307 YNEYQYHLD
+307 YDEYRYHLD
-316 PIEHDPWQLTSFLT
+316 AIEHDPWQLTSFLT

-340 VQGKLKETFKKQ
+340 VQAKLKETFAKQ
-352 YKLTTWVEVQIR
+352 YKLTTWVEVQTR
-364 YKTVWVIS
+364 YRTVVMIDIFT
-372 PAGIPVPTQVPYEYR
+372 GIPYTVQVPYEYR
-387 IFHTQ
+387 IFHTK

-403 EELNND
+403 EELDND

-422 GRPYLFNGGL
+422 GRPYLFKGGL
-432 PPGGSDGSGTP
+432 PPGGSDGSGAP

-571 LSGFGRLSKWLEEE
+571 LSGFGRLSK
-585 MSEKLDKLRASLENE
+585 
-600 RERRIKINTRIE
+600 
-612 SLERRI
+612 
-618 QEAEAAEVNEMVRTA
+618 
-633 KVTPEQLAALLR
+633 
-645 QSATSTPT
+645 
-653 PAALSAVGAT
+653 
-663 FNKEES
+663 
-669 DNEDDE
+669 

>member
-1 MSEKQPKLKF
+1 MSEPKLIIK
-11 EEDKERTATR
+11 EESSAKKTR
-21 SPPKKSKVEQ
+21 SPPKKPKVEQ
-31 SKPKKQKLKQDA
+31 SVPRKKKLKTDA
-43 DKAAEKAQHLRF
+43 DKAAERAQHLRF

-108 AAGNVRDISKSIYA
+108 AAGNVRDISKSRYA

-132 GKKGAKTAQS
+132 GKKGAKTAKS
-142 SPQKPTAAQDA
+142 SLQKPTAAQDA
-153 GASGTGEGGSN
+153 GTSGTGEGGSN
-164 WLSRWRQKQDIR
+164 WLSRWRQKQDI
-176 QSYYAAAHSG
+176 QKSYRAATRSGG
-186 TAAQTAGGKAA
+186 TAAQTAGGQKAA
-197 SNGASATRSGVE
+197 SGGVPAAKSGME

-307 YNEYQYHLD
+307 YDEYRYHLD
-316 PIEHDPWQLTSFLT
+316 AIEHDPWQLTSFLT

-340 VQGKLKETFKKQ
+340 VQAKLKETFAKQ
-352 YKLTTWVEVQIR
+352 YKLTTWVEVQTR
-364 YKTVWVIS
+364 YRTVVMIDIFT
-372 PAGIPVPTQVPYEYR
+372 GIPYTVQVPYEYR
-387 IFHTQ
+387 IFHTK

-432 PPGGSDGSGTP
+432 PPGGSDGSGAP

-548 GMMVSAGDPI
+548 GKMVSAGDPI
-558 KYANIHSSYWQKY
+558 KYADIHSSYWQKY
-571 LSGFGRLSKWLEEE
+571 LSGFGRLSK
-585 MSEKLDKLRASLENE
+585 
-600 RERRIKINTRIE
+600 
-612 SLERRI
+612 
-618 QEAEAAEVNEMVRTA
+618 
-633 KVTPEQLAALLR
+633 
-645 QSATSTPT
+645 
-653 PAALSAVGAT
+653 
-663 FNKEES
+663 
-669 DNEDDE
+669 

>member
-11 EEDKERTATR
+11 EEEKERTATR

-31 SKPKKQKLKQDA
+31 SVPKKQKLKQDA
-43 DKAAEKAQHLRF
+43 DKAAEKSQHLRF

-73 RAMYAAAAARSAV
+73 RAMYAAAAARSAA
-86 HREVD
+86 HREID

-108 AAGNVRDISKSIYA
+108 AAGNVRDISKSRYA

-132 GKKGAKTAQS
+132 GKKGAKTAKS

-153 GASGTGEGGSN
+153 GASCTGEGGSN

-186 TAAQTAGGKAA
+186 TAAQTAGGKAV
-197 SNGASATRSGVE
+197 SNGTTAAKSGME

-239 VGVFLLLLL
+239 VGVFLLLLM

-307 YNEYQYHLD
+307 YDEYRYHLD
-316 PIEHDPWQLTSFLT
+316 AIEHDPWQLTSFLT

-340 VQGKLKETFKKQ
+340 VQAKLKETFAKQ
-352 YKLTTWVEVQIR
+352 YKLTTWVEVQTR
-364 YKTVWVIS
+364 YRTVVMIDIFT
-372 PAGIPVPTQVPYEYR
+372 GIPYTVQVPYEYR
-387 IFHTQ
+387 IFHTK

-496 QNGYNVGRTTANG
+496 QNGYDVGRTTANG
-509 LWNKSQHISEAEA
+509 LWQKSQHISEAEA

-548 GMMVSAGDPI
+548 GKMVSAGDPI
-558 KYANIHSSYWQKY
+558 KYADIHSPYWQKY
-571 LSGFGRLSKWLEEE
+571 LSGFGRLSK
-585 MSEKLDKLRASLENE
+585 
-600 RERRIKINTRIE
+600 
-612 SLERRI
+612 
-618 QEAEAAEVNEMVRTA
+618 
-633 KVTPEQLAALLR
+633 
-645 QSATSTPT
+645 
-653 PAALSAVGAT
+653 
-663 FNKEES
+663 
-669 DNEDDE
+669 

>member
-1 MSEKQPKLKF
+1 MNNPKLNIK
-11 EEDKERTATR
+11 EETSAKKTH

-31 SKPKKQKLKQDA
+31 SVPKKHKLKQDA
-43 DKAAEKAQHLRF
+43 DKAAEKSQHLRF

-108 AAGNVRDISKSIYA
+108 AAGNVRDISKSRYA

-132 GKKGAKTAQS
+132 GKKGSKTAKS
-142 SPQKPTAAQDA
+142 SPQEPTAAQNA
-153 GASGTGEGGSN
+153 SASGTGEGGSN
-164 WLSRWRQKQDIR
+164 WLSRWRQKQDI
-176 QSYYAAAHSG
+176 QKSYRAATRSGG
-186 TAAQTAGGKAA
+186 TAAQTAGGQKAA
-197 SNGASATRSGVE
+197 SGGVPAAKSGME

-307 YNEYQYHLD
+307 YDEYRYHLD
-316 PIEHDPWQLTSFLT
+316 AIEHDPWQLTSFLT

-340 VQGKLKETFKKQ
+340 VQAKLKETFAKQ
-352 YKLTTWVEVQIR
+352 YKLTTWVEVQTR
-364 YKTVWVIS
+364 YRTVVMIDIFT
-372 PAGIPVPTQVPYEYR
+372 GIPYTVQVPYEYR
-387 IFHTQ
+387 IFHTK

-403 EELNND
+403 EELDND

-432 PPGGSDGSGTP
+432 PPGGSDGSGAP

-454 TDEEFAAI
+454 TDSEFAAI

-571 LSGFGRLSKWLEEE
+571 LSGFGRLSK
-585 MSEKLDKLRASLENE
+585 
-600 RERRIKINTRIE
+600 
-612 SLERRI
+612 
-618 QEAEAAEVNEMVRTA
+618 
-633 KVTPEQLAALLR
+633 
-645 QSATSTPT
+645 
-653 PAALSAVGAT
+653 
-663 FNKEES
+663 
-669 DNEDDE
+669 

>member
-1 MSEKQPKLKF
+1 MSEKQPKLRF
-11 EEDKERTATR
+11 EEEKERTATR

-55 GKAEI
+55 GKADI

-108 AAGNVRDISKSIYA
+108 TAGNVRDISKSIYA

-132 GKKGAKTAQS
+132 GKKGAKTAKS

-153 GASGTGEGGSN
+153 GASCTGEGGSN

-197 SNGASATRSGVE
+197 SNGTNAAKSGME

-307 YNEYQYHLD
+307 YDEYRYHLD
-316 PIEHDPWQLTSFLT
+316 AIEHDPWQLTSFLT

-340 VQGKLKETFKKQ
+340 VQAKLKETFAKQ
-352 YKLTTWVEVQIR
+352 YKLTTWVEVQTR
-364 YKTVWVIS
+364 YRTVVMIDIFT
-372 PAGIPVPTQVPYEYR
+372 GIPYTVQVPYEYR
-387 IFHTQ
+387 IFHTK

-496 QNGYNVGRTTANG
+496 QNGYDVGRTTANG

-530 EGTYDTPGKSH
+530 KGTYDTPGMSH
-541 VGIYLGN
+541 TGIYLGN

-558 KYANIHSSYWQKY
+558 KYANIHSSYWEKH
-571 LSGFGRLSKWLEEE
+571 LAGFGRLSK
-585 MSEKLDKLRASLENE
+585 
-600 RERRIKINTRIE
+600 
-612 SLERRI
+612 
-618 QEAEAAEVNEMVRTA
+618 
-633 KVTPEQLAALLR
+633 
-645 QSATSTPT
+645 
-653 PAALSAVGAT
+653 
-663 FNKEES
+663 
-669 DNEDDE
+669 

>member
-1 MSEKQPKLKF
+1 MSEPKLIIK
-11 EEDKERTATR
+11 EESSAKKTR
-21 SPPKKSKVEQ
+21 SPPKKPKVEQ
-31 SKPKKQKLKQDA
+31 SVPRKKKLKTDA
-43 DKAAEKAQHLRF
+43 DKVAERAQHLRF

-86 HREVD
+86 HREVV

-108 AAGNVRDISKSIYA
+108 AAETTHDISKSRYA

-132 GKKGAKTAQS
+132 GKKGARTAKS
-142 SPQKPTAAQDA
+142 SVQKPPSAQDA
-153 GASGTGEGGSN
+153 GASGTGEGSSN
-164 WLSRWRQKQDIR
+164 WLSRWKQRQEIR
-176 QSYYAAAHSG
+176 KSHYAAAHSG
-186 TAAQTAGGKAA
+186 TAAQTAGGKAV
-197 SNGASATRSGVE
+197 SNGTTAAKSGME
-209 QVIDKGRSVVSTAVN
+209 QVIDKGKSVVSTAVN

-307 YNEYQYHLD
+307 YDEYRYHLD
-316 PIEHDPWQLTSFLT
+316 AIEHDPWQLTSFLT

-340 VQGKLKETFKKQ
+340 VQAKLKETFAKQ
-352 YKLTTWVEVQIR
+352 YKLTTWVEVQTR
-364 YKTVWVIS
+364 YRTVVMIDIFT
-372 PAGIPVPTQVPYEYR
+372 GIPYTVQVPYEYR
-387 IFHTQ
+387 IFHTK

-403 EELNND
+403 EELDND

-422 GRPYLFNGGL
+422 GRPYLFKGGL
-432 PPGGSDGSGTP
+432 PPGGSDGSGAP

-496 QNGYNVGRTTANG
+496 QNGYDVGRTTANG

-541 VGIYLGN
+541 VGI
-548 GMMVSAGDPI
+548 VRP
-558 KYANIHSSYWQKY
+558 
-571 LSGFGRLSKWLEEE
+571 
-585 MSEKLDKLRASLENE
+585 
-600 RERRIKINTRIE
+600 
-612 SLERRI
+612 
-618 QEAEAAEVNEMVRTA
+618 VRTIVEVE
-633 KVTPEQLAALLR
+633 K
-645 QSATSTPT
+645 
-653 PAALSAVGAT
+653 GGCG
-663 FNKEES
+663 
-669 DNEDDE
+669 

>member
-11 EEDKERTATR
+11 EEEKERTATR

-31 SKPKKQKLKQDA
+31 SVPKKQKLKQDA
-43 DKAAEKAQHLRF
+43 DKAAEKSQHLRF

-73 RAMYAAAAARSAV
+73 RAMYAAAAARSAA
-86 HREVD
+86 HREID

-108 AAGNVRDISKSIYA
+108 AAGNVRDISKSRYA

-132 GKKGAKTAQS
+132 GKKGAKTAKS

-153 GASGTGEGGSN
+153 GASCTGEGGSN
-164 WLSRWRQKQDIR
+164 WLSRWKQRQEIR
-176 QSYYAAAHSG
+176 KSHYAAARSG
-186 TAAQTAGGKAA
+186 TAAQTAGGQKAA
-197 SNGASATRSGVE
+197 SSGVPAAKSSME
-209 QVIDKGRSVVSTAVN
+209 QVIDKGKSVVSTAVN

-307 YNEYQYHLD
+307 YDEYRYHLD
-316 PIEHDPWQLTSFLT
+316 AIEHDPWQLTSFLT

-340 VQGKLKETFKKQ
+340 VQAKLKETFAKQ
-352 YKLTTWVEVQIR
+352 YKLTTWVEVQTR
-364 YKTVWVIS
+364 YRTVVMIDIFT
-372 PAGIPVPTQVPYEYR
+372 GIPYTVQVPYEYR
-387 IFHTQ
+387 IFHTK

-403 EELNND
+403 EELDND

-432 PPGGSDGSGTP
+432 PPGGSDGSGAP
-443 GIDYQVPAEAL
+443 GIDYTVPAEAL

-476 GGSTPET
+476 GGSTPDT

-496 QNGYNVGRTTANG
+496 QNGYDVGRTTANG

-548 GMMVSAGDPI
+548 GKMVSAGDPI
-558 KYANIHSSYWQKY
+558 KYADIHSSYWQKY
-571 LSGFGRLSKWLEEE
+571 LSGFGRLSK
-585 MSEKLDKLRASLENE
+585 
-600 RERRIKINTRIE
+600 
-612 SLERRI
+612 
-618 QEAEAAEVNEMVRTA
+618 
-633 KVTPEQLAALLR
+633 
-645 QSATSTPT
+645 
-653 PAALSAVGAT
+653 
-663 FNKEES
+663 
-669 DNEDDE
+669 

>member
-11 EEDKERTATR
+11 EEEKERTATR

-31 SKPKKQKLKQDA
+31 SVPKKQKLKQDA
-43 DKAAEKAQHLRF
+43 DKAAEKSQHLRF

-86 HREVD
+86 HREID

-108 AAGNVRDISKSIYA
+108 AAGNVRDISKSRYA

-132 GKKGAKTAQS
+132 GKKGTKTAKS
-142 SPQKPTAAQDA
+142 SAREPTAAQDA

-164 WLSRWRQKQDIR
+164 WLSRWRQKQDI
-176 QSYYAAAHSG
+176 QKSYHAATRSGG
-186 TAAQTAGGKAA
+186 TAAQTTGGQKAA
-197 SNGASATRSGVE
+197 SGGVPAAKSGME

-272 YTAEDRDIRGAETD
+272 YTAEDRDIRGAEQD
-286 YKKLEKELDKK
+286 YKNLEKELEKK
-297 IKRTPTDHPG
+297 IKRTPQDHPG
-307 YNEYQYHLD
+307 YDEYQYHLD
-316 PIEHDPWQLTSFLT
+316 EITHDPWQLTSFLS

-340 VQGKLKETFKKQ
+340 VQAKLKEIFAKQ
-352 YKLTTWVEVQIR
+352 YKLTTWVEVQTR
-364 YKTVWVIS
+364 YKTVVMID
-372 PAGIPVPTQVPYEYR
+372 PLTLMPYTVQVPYEYK

-392 LVNKGLEVVIR
+392 LENKGLEVVIR
-403 EELNND
+403 EELTDD
-409 QWKRYEIFQDTLG
+409 QWQRYQIFQDTLG

-432 PPGGSDGSGTP
+432 PPGGSDGSGEA
-443 GIDYQVPAEAL
+443 GIDYTIPAEAL
-454 TDEEFAAI
+454 TDEEFSKI

-496 QNGYNVGRTTANG
+496 QAGYDVGRTTANG
-509 LWNKSQHISEAEA
+509 LWNKCQHISEAEA

-530 EGTYDTPGKSH
+530 SGTYDTPGMSH
-541 VGIYLGN
+541 CGIYLGN

-571 LSGFGRLSKWLEEE
+571 LAGFGRLSK
-585 MSEKLDKLRASLENE
+585 
-600 RERRIKINTRIE
+600 
-612 SLERRI
+612 
-618 QEAEAAEVNEMVRTA
+618 
-633 KVTPEQLAALLR
+633 
-645 QSATSTPT
+645 
-653 PAALSAVGAT
+653 
-663 FNKEES
+663 
-669 DNEDDE
+669 

>member
-1 MSEKQPKLKF
+1 MSEPKLNIK
-11 EEDKERTATR
+11 EETSAKKTR
-21 SPPKKSKVEQ
+21 SPPKKAKVEQ
-31 SKPKKQKLKQDA
+31 TVPKKKKLKTDA

-55 GKAEI
+55 GKAEL
-60 TPDEASRMTKQQK
+60 TPDELSRLSKAQK
-73 RAMYAAAAARSAV
+73 REMYAAHAARSAV
-86 HREVD
+86 HREID

-100 QALSEGEK
+100 QALNEGVKSEE
-108 AAGNVRDISKSIYA
+108 AVSDFSKNRYT
-122 RKLKKKAKMQ
+122 RKLKKKAKLQ
-132 GKKGAKTAQS
+132 AKKNTPTAKSSAFGSDKAQS
-142 SPQKPTAAQDA
+142 AEATS
-153 GASGTGEGGSN
+153 SEGNSN
-164 WLSRWRQKQDIR
+164 WFSRWWQKQDI
-176 QSYYAAAHSG
+176 QKSYRAATRSGG

-197 SNGASATRSGVE
+197 SNGTTAAKSGME

-340 VQGKLKETFKKQ
+340 VQAKLQEIFKKQ

-387 IFHTQ
+387 IFHTK
-392 LVNKGLEVVIR
+392 LENKGLETVIR
-403 EELNND
+403 EELDED
-409 QWKRYEIFQDTLG
+409 QWKRYKIFQETLG

-432 PPGGSDGSGTP
+432 PFGGSDGSSES
-443 GIDYQVPAEAL
+443 GIDYTVPAEAL
-454 TDEEFAAI
+454 TDSEFAAI
-462 YKEAQKYVGTPYVW
+462 YEEAKKYVGTPYVW

-496 QNGYNVGRTTANG
+496 QNGYDVGRTTANG
-509 LWNKSQHISEAEA
+509 LWQKSQHISEAEA

-530 EGTYDTPGKSH
+530 KGTYDTPGMSH
-541 VGIYLGN
+541 TGIYLGN

-558 KYANIHSSYWQKY
+558 KYANIHSSYWEQY
-571 LSGFGRLSKWLEEE
+571 LAGFGRLSK
-585 MSEKLDKLRASLENE
+585 
-600 RERRIKINTRIE
+600 
-612 SLERRI
+612 
-618 QEAEAAEVNEMVRTA
+618 
-633 KVTPEQLAALLR
+633 
-645 QSATSTPT
+645 
-653 PAALSAVGAT
+653 
-663 FNKEES
+663 
-669 DNEDDE
+669 

>member
-60 TPDEASRMTKQQK
+60 IPDEASRMTKQQK

-297 IKRTPTDHPG
+297 IKRTPADHPG
-307 YNEYQYHLD
+307 YDEYRYHLD
-316 PIEHDPWQLTSFLT
+316 AIEHDPWQLTSFLT

-340 VQGKLKETFKKQ
+340 VQAKLKETFAKQ
-352 YKLTTWVEVQIR
+352 YKLTTWVEVQTR
-364 YKTVWVIS
+364 YRTVVMIDIFT
-372 PAGIPVPTQVPYEYR
+372 GIPYTVQVPYEYR
-387 IFHTQ
+387 IFHTK

-403 EELNND
+403 EELDND

-422 GRPYLFNGGL
+422 GRPYLFKGGL
-432 PPGGSDGSGTP
+432 PPGGSDGFGAP

-462 YKEAQKYVGTPYVW
+462 YKEAQKYVGTPYV
-476 GGSTPET
+476 
-483 GFDCSGYVCWVYN
+483 
-496 QNGYNVGRTTANG
+496 
-509 LWNKSQHISEAEA
+509 
-522 KPGDLVFF
+522 
-530 EGTYDTPGKSH
+530 
-541 VGIYLGN
+541 
-548 GMMVSAGDPI
+548 
-558 KYANIHSSYWQKY
+558 
-571 LSGFGRLSKWLEEE
+571 
-585 MSEKLDKLRASLENE
+585 
-600 RERRIKINTRIE
+600 
-612 SLERRI
+612 
-618 QEAEAAEVNEMVRTA
+618 
-633 KVTPEQLAALLR
+633 
-645 QSATSTPT
+645 
-653 PAALSAVGAT
+653 
-663 FNKEES
+663 
-669 DNEDDE
+669 

>member
-1 MSEKQPKLKF
+1 MSEKQPKLRF
-11 EEDKERTATR
+11 EEEKERMATR

-31 SKPKKQKLKQDA
+31 SVPKKQKLKQDA
-43 DKAAEKAQHLRF
+43 DKAAEKSQHLRF

-86 HREVD
+86 HREID
-91 QYEDDNVGT
+91 QYEDDNVGM

-108 AAGNVRDISKSIYA
+108 AAETAHDISKSRYA

-132 GKKGAKTAQS
+132 GKKGAKTAKS

-153 GASGTGEGGSN
+153 GASCTGEGGSN

-186 TAAQTAGGKAA
+186 TAAQTAGGKAV
-197 SNGASATRSGVE
+197 SNGTTAAKSGME

-307 YNEYQYHLD
+307 YDEYRYHLD
-316 PIEHDPWQLTSFLT
+316 AIEHDPWQLTSFLT

-340 VQGKLKETFKKQ
+340 VQAKLKETFAKQ
-352 YKLTTWVEVQIR
+352 YKLTTWVEVQTR
-364 YKTVWVIS
+364 YRTVVMIDIFT
-372 PAGIPVPTQVPYEYR
+372 GIPYTVQVPYEYR
-387 IFHTQ
+387 IFHTK

-432 PPGGSDGSGTP
+432 PPGGSDGSGAP

-454 TDEEFAAI
+454 TNSEFAVI

-496 QNGYNVGRTTANG
+496 QNGYDVGRTTANG
-509 LWNKSQHISEAEA
+509 LWQKSQHISEAEA

-571 LSGFGRLSKWLEEE
+571 LSGFGRLSK
-585 MSEKLDKLRASLENE
+585 
-600 RERRIKINTRIE
+600 
-612 SLERRI
+612 
-618 QEAEAAEVNEMVRTA
+618 
-633 KVTPEQLAALLR
+633 
-645 QSATSTPT
+645 
-653 PAALSAVGAT
+653 
-663 FNKEES
+663 
-669 DNEDDE
+669 

>member
-11 EEDKERTATR
+11 EEEKERTATR

-31 SKPKKQKLKQDA
+31 SVPKKQKLKQDA
-43 DKAAEKAQHLRF
+43 DKAAEKSQHLRF

-297 IKRTPTDHPG
+297 IKRTPADHPG
-307 YNEYQYHLD
+307 YDEYRYHLD
-316 PIEHDPWQLTSFLT
+316 AIEHDPWQLTSFLT

-340 VQGKLKETFKKQ
+340 VQAKLKETFAKQ
-352 YKLTTWVEVQIR
+352 YKLTTWVEVQTR
-364 YKTVWVIS
+364 YRTVVMIDIFT
-372 PAGIPVPTQVPYEYR
+372 GIPYTVQVPYEYR
-387 IFHTQ
+387 IFHTK

-403 EELNND
+403 EELDND

-422 GRPYLFNGGL
+422 GRPYLFKGGL
-432 PPGGSDGSGTP
+432 PPGGSDGSGAP

-476 GGSTPET
+476 GGSNPET

-496 QNGYNVGRTTANG
+496 QNGYDVGRTTANG

-571 LSGFGRLSKWLEEE
+571 LSGFGRLSK
-585 MSEKLDKLRASLENE
+585 
-600 RERRIKINTRIE
+600 
-612 SLERRI
+612 
-618 QEAEAAEVNEMVRTA
+618 
-633 KVTPEQLAALLR
+633 
-645 QSATSTPT
+645 
-653 PAALSAVGAT
+653 
-663 FNKEES
+663 
-669 DNEDDE
+669 

>member
-1 MSEKQPKLKF
+1 MSKKQPKLKF
-11 EEDKERTATR
+11 EEEKERTATR

-31 SKPKKQKLKQDA
+31 SVPKKQKLKQDA
-43 DKAAEKAQHLRF
+43 DKAAEKSQHLRF

-86 HREVD
+86 HREID
-91 QYEDDNVGT
+91 QYEDDNVGM

-108 AAGNVRDISKSIYA
+108 AAETAHDISKSRYA

-132 GKKGAKTAQS
+132 GKKGAKTAKS

-153 GASGTGEGGSN
+153 GASCTGEGGSN

-186 TAAQTAGGKAA
+186 TAAQTAGGKAV
-197 SNGASATRSGVE
+197 SNDTTAAKSGME

-239 VGVFLLLLL
+239 VGVFLLLLM

-307 YNEYQYHLD
+307 YDEYRYHLD
-316 PIEHDPWQLTSFLT
+316 AIEHDPWQLTSFLT

-340 VQGKLKETFKKQ
+340 VQAKLKETFAKQ
-352 YKLTTWVEVQIR
+352 YKLTTWVEVQTR
-364 YKTVWVIS
+364 YRTVVMIDIFT
-372 PAGIPVPTQVPYEYR
+372 GIPYTVQVPYEYR
-387 IFHTQ
+387 IFHTK

-462 YKEAQKYVGTPYVW
+462 YKEVQKYVGTPYVW

-496 QNGYNVGRTTANG
+496 QNGYDVGRTTANG
-509 LWNKSQHISEAEA
+509 LWQKSQHISEAEA

-558 KYANIHSSYWQKY
+558 KYADIHSSYWQKY
-571 LSGFGRLSKWLEEE
+571 LSGFGRLSK
-585 MSEKLDKLRASLENE
+585 
-600 RERRIKINTRIE
+600 
-612 SLERRI
+612 
-618 QEAEAAEVNEMVRTA
+618 
-633 KVTPEQLAALLR
+633 
-645 QSATSTPT
+645 
-653 PAALSAVGAT
+653 
-663 FNKEES
+663 
-669 DNEDDE
+669 